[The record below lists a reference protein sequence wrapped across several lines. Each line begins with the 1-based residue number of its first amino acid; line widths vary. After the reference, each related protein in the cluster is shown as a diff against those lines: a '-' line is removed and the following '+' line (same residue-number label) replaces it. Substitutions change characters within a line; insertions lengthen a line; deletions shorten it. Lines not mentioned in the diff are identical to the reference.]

1 MRYYRASALMVQVLG
16 PSAASQHVHVDFTAS
31 RFSNLTCKALTELQ
45 KEFGYMEVSYHDVV
59 VRQIDAREAQIR

>member
-45 KEFGYMEVSYHDVV
+45 KEFGFTTENVVAVSK
-59 VRQIDAREAQIR
+59 ALLKKK